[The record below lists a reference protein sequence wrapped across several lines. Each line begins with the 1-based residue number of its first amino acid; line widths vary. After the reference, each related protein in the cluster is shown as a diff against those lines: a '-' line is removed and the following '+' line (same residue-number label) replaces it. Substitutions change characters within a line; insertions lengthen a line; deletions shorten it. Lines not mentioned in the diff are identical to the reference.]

1 MIRCLIWQS
10 SVAAIAPSIS
20 VPIFEGGRL
29 RANLKASKARYEQAV
44 AAYVNQVLIAYGDV
58 EDALTDLH
66 AFSDEVESL
75 RGAVNA
81 SRDYLRLAQVEFKD
95 GLVDYL
101 IVVDAERTLLTN
113 QLSLAQA
120 VNLQMGASIGL
131 IKALGGGWDRAEDT
145 PPGRAETPG
154 RDFGA
159 HGKLLRP
166 ADPLATSPPAR
177 AAPAGEGS
185 G

>member
-1 MIRCLIWQS
+1 MRCLIWQS

-81 SRDYLRLAQVEFKD
+81 AVE
-95 GLVDYL
+95 
-101 IVVDAERTLLTN
+101 
-113 QLSLAQA
+113 
-120 VNLQMGASIGL
+120 NL
-131 IKALGGGWDRAEDT
+131 KRN
-145 PPGRAETPG
+145 
-154 RDFGA
+154 
-159 HGKLLRP
+159 GKLKAIYAKWGILDKHQTRIGI
-166 ADPLATSPPAR
+166 L
-177 AAPAGEGS
+177 
-185 G
+185 